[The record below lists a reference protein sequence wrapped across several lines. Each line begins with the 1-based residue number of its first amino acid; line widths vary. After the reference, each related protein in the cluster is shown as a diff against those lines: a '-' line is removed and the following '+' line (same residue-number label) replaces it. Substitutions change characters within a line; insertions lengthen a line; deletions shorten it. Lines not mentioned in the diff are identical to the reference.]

1 MSNGNL
7 IATAAVL
14 IVSDLWVSTEWYVS
28 HLGFTAAKLD
38 WNEQP
43 TFSLVEREGAAIML
57 KQSTQKRV
65 ANRHLTPGDV
75 VFDAFVWVRNL
86 RKIEMQLKETETP
99 LFAGPTKRAY
109 GCTEI
114 MVLDPDDYLIC
125 FGYCP

>member
-1 MSNGNL
+1 MSRANL

-14 IVSDLWVSTEWYVS
+14 VVADLKRATDWYTNQ
-28 HLGFTAAKLD
+28 LDFTAAKLD
-38 WNEQP
+38 WGEHP

-57 KQSTQKRV
+57 KLGKERGK
-65 ANRHLTPGDV
+65 ANRHLTPGDIIC
-75 VFDAFVWVRNL
+75 DAFIWVHDL
-86 RKIEMQLKETETP
+86 DKLGLMLKVGGTP
-99 LFAGPTKRAY
+99 IFAGPLKRAY